1 MTDFS
6 FDLVQKNPIFR
17 FFGTFNRPKTSKPAL
32 RKIATLFFGPLAAL
46 FILGIIKIIHY
57 CMAGYL

>member
-32 RKIATLFFGPLAAL
+32 RKIATLFFGTMTVYQ
-46 FILGIIKIIHY
+46 KSE
-57 CMAGYL
+57 